1 MPSTIGE
8 DGDPLDVLVLTHE
21 PTFVGCFILAKL
33 LGVTEAN
40 QTSDGKT
47 NRNDRFIA
55 VPVEVKSQK
64 PPARSIHNLD
74 PILVEKISKF
84 FIAYNEL
91 QGKKFKVL
99 RFAGPERAME
109 LIRDGFANTA
119 NTRTDEKKARN
130 AIA

>member
-1 MPSTIGE
+1 
-8 DGDPLDVLVLTHE
+8 
-21 PTFVGCFILAKL
+21 L
-33 LGVTEAN
+33 LGVIEAD

-55 VPVEVKSQK
+55 VPIEVKSQT
-64 PPARSIHNLD
+64 PPAGSIDNLD

-109 LIRDGFANTA
+109 LIREGFANA
-119 NTRTDEKKARN
+119 KTDKKKARN

>member
-8 DGDPLDVLVLTHE
+8 DGDPLDVLVLTYE

-109 LIRDGFANTA
+109 LIKNGFANA
-119 NTRTDEKKARN
+119 RTDKKKARN